1 MKKKKKLVEELQ
13 AVVEKEEDVRDI
25 LDFLSYY
32 EDEENSTEDYVEEL
46 LHGAFYGQ
54 PKKIWWTMMPHVMSE
69 DRADQ
74 DEGERGVAV
83 VLMDDGR
90 VGVFSNLIGNL
101 VDDYSFAGDEY
112 RIFKSVEEFKRALE
126 ECGYNKSWE
135 QRPNFA
141 PLVERV
147 AIPGGSNEDLKV
159 WVMEQAY
166 RLYPYLR
173 DSEKTVAATVAAV
186 GQNLVLFKEVPEDL
200 IEQNPDLEEQILDR
214 ALQDMRHGAEV
225 RGGISLK
232 RMFDLSYENR
242 TEIDIDDP
250 FDKCVVDLVE
260 RLKKRCSQ

>member
-1 MKKKKKLVEELQ
+1 MKKFFLKELQ

-25 LDFLSYY
+25 LEFLRYY

-54 PKKIWWTMMPHVMSE
+54 PKKIWWTVMPHVMSE
-69 DRADQ
+69 DGADPE
-74 DEGERGVAV
+74 EGERGVAV

-90 VGVFSNLIGNL
+90 VGVFSNLLGNL
-101 VDDYSFAGDEY
+101 VEDYSFAGDEY
-112 RIFKSVEEFKRALE
+112 RIFESVEDFKHALE

-147 AIPGGSNEDLKV
+147 AIPGGSNEELKV
-159 WVMEQAY
+159 WVMEEAY
-166 RLYPYLR
+166 YLYPYLR

-186 GQNLVLFKEVPEDL
+186 GQNLVLFKQVPEDL
-200 IEQNPDLEEQILDR
+200 LKQNPDLEEQILDR

-225 RGGISLK
+225 RGGISLM
-232 RMFDLSYENR
+232 REFDLSYENR
-242 TEIDIDDP
+242 TDIDIDDP
-250 FDKCVVDLVE
+250 FDKCVVDMVE
-260 RLKKRCSQ
+260 RLKKRCNQ